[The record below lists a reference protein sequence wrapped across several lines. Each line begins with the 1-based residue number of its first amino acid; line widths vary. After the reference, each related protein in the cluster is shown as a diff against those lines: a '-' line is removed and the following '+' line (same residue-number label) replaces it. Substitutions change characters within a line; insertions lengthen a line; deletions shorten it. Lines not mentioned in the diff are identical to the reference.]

1 MSDKSISSCLSMT
14 WVTHALWT
22 VYWLH
27 FQVSGRC
34 YTSLLYITT
43 VYSFVLKK
51 NHKSMWID
59 YMLASVVPL
68 LTCVWYFQSETC
80 HGPRASGGPQ
90 EAGLEA
96 RGPRL
101 RSDLTQLT
109 TIAGLLNKSLSLT
122 KASTVCKV
130 AMPGDKLK
138 KMDLI
143 LKPWVSADNFYF
155 LLNSD

>member
-1 MSDKSISSCLSMT
+1 MS
-14 WVTHALWT
+14 
-22 VYWLH
+22 
-27 FQVSGRC
+27 
-34 YTSLLYITT
+34 TSA
-43 VYSFVLKK
+43 V
-51 NHKSMWID
+51 H
-59 YMLASVVPL
+59 L

-122 KASTVCKV
+122 KAPCVKLLCQVTNIN
-130 AMPGDKLK
+130 LK
-138 KMDLI
+138 KMHLE
-143 LKPWVSADNFYF
+143 F
-155 LLNSD
+155 LLVTFISAGIIFLRKS